1 MPILPKHF
9 FPNSTNKQKIISEL
23 WSLISEHFL
32 KCQVDGKLWF
42 IFLRLS
48 KIRLHIRYCRYPIY
62 ARGNP
67 QLRIFLPNFWM
78 KIVKNKHAKLPPNHV
93 QFQVSPEM
101 TRLDVKNYLEKI
113 YNVPVYH
120 VYTRNVSGEV
130 KKPGF
135 LDPVSKTTPLYKE
148 DDIKYA
154 YVTLV
159 SIENYHFITLKIT
172 VYSFFSLR
180 MWHLSFQTF

>member
-1 MPILPKHF
+1 M
-9 FPNSTNKQKIISEL
+9 KII
-23 WSLISEHFL
+23 
-32 KCQVDGKLWF
+32 
-42 IFLRLS
+42 
-48 KIRLHIRYCRYPIY
+48 
-62 ARGNP
+62 
-67 QLRIFLPNFWM
+67 
-78 KIVKNKHAKLPPNHV
+78 KNKHAKLPPNHV

-135 LDPVSKTTPLYKE
+135 MDPVWKTTPLYKE

-159 SIENYHFITLKIT
+159 RNLSLSNAENDSIFFYQPKDVTFEFPNILEKGEEEKDIKKGTKDIQEQKNKFKHEAGIATGRRG
-172 VYSFFSLR
+172 VPSFFGL
-180 MWHLSFQTF
+180 

>member
-1 MPILPKHF
+1 M
-9 FPNSTNKQKIISEL
+9 SSR
-23 WSLISEHFL
+23 W
-32 KCQVDGKLWF
+32 
-42 IFLRLS
+42 
-48 KIRLHIRYCRYPIY
+48 YPIY

-154 YVTLV
+154 YVTLPKDV
-159 SIENYHFITLKIT
+159 TFKFPDILEKSSEEKDIKKGTKDIQEQKNKFKHEAGIATGRRG
-172 VYSFFSLR
+172 VPSFFGL
-180 MWHLSFQTF
+180 